1 MAVVDDLSSEVNQ
14 LRKEISSIK
23 GELGSLL
30 ASLKEKGAEQ
40 SQAVYKRAREAGEV
54 VRDQA
59 AHAQEQVGGYI
70 EARPIAS
77 VALAFGTGFA
87 LGTLVASRVYH

>member
-40 SQAVYKRAREAGEV
+40 SQAVYQRAREAGEV

-59 AHAQEQVGGYI
+59 VHAQEQVGGYI

>member
-1 MAVVDDLSSEVNQ
+1 MAVLDDLNLEVSQ
-14 LRKEISSIK
+14 LRKDISSIK

-30 ASLKEKGAEQ
+30 TTLKERGTEQ
-40 SQAVYKRAREAGEV
+40 GQAVYKRAREAGQV

-59 AHAQEQVGGYI
+59 AQAQEQVGGYI
-70 EARPIAS
+70 EERPITS

-87 LGTLVASRVYH
+87 LGALVAMRSYH

>member
-1 MAVVDDLSSEVNQ
+1 MAVVDELSSEVNQ
-14 LRKEISSIK
+14 LRKEISNIK
-23 GELGSLL
+23 DELGSVLT
-30 ASLKEKGAEQ
+30 SLKEKGAEHGH
-40 SQAVYKRAREAGEV
+40 AVYKRAREAGEV

-59 AHAQEQVGGYI
+59 VQAQEQVGGYI
-70 EARPIAS
+70 ETRPFAS